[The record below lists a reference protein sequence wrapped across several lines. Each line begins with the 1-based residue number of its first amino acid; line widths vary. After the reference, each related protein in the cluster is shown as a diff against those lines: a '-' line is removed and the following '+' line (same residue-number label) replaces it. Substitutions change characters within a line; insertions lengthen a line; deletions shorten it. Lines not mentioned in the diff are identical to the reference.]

1 MNNIVDALR
10 AFGKKLTGTDV
21 TSDTI
26 ANSIGEIAEN
36 YTGGGS
42 GGSDIPV
49 LEFAQTGNFD
59 GMGYFTA
66 VCSTENV
73 DWIAVKNRI
82 DFGKPVD
89 AYFVSEFVKDR
100 GHSGSELDVLR
111 LAAVNTYGP
120 GHDLP
125 YIEFIFRG
133 ASSNMITIGVNS
145 NTAEI
150 NGLRI

>member
-49 LEFAQTGNFD
+49 LEFAQTGNFND
-59 GMGYFTA
+59 FGFFDA
-66 VCSTENV
+66 VCNTENV
-73 DWIAVKNRI
+73 DWITVRNRV
-82 DFGKPVD
+82 DSGKPVD
-89 AYFVSEFVKDR
+89 AYFVSEFTKDR
-100 GHSGSELDVLR
+100 GHSGNELDMLR

-120 GHDLP
+120 SSSVVGV
-125 YIEFIFRG
+125 EFIFIG
-133 ASSNMITIGVNS
+133 ASSDIISISVNE
-145 NTAEI
+145 NTGEVY
-150 NGLRI
+150 GHK

>member
-10 AFGKKLTGTDV
+10 VFGKKLTGTDV

-49 LEFAQTGNFD
+49 LEFEQTSEFD
-59 GMGYFTA
+59 GNYFTA
-66 VCSTENV
+66 VCNTENV

-82 DFGKPVD
+82 DSGKPVD
-89 AYFVSEFVKDR
+89 AYFVSEFTKDR
-100 GHSGSELDVLR
+100 SHSGSELDMFR

-120 GHDLP
+120 VSHLP
-125 YIEFIFRG
+125 YMEFIFKG
-133 ASSNMITIGVNS
+133 ASSDIITISVNRD
-145 NTAEI
+145 TAEVD
-150 NGLRI
+150 GLKI